1 MLRVAKLPTN
11 TLRSKITG
19 YGSVGGHVSV
29 WWKSDPRDAS
39 WSFLA
44 SQRWSLIHT
53 FFGAPPPPHP
63 FPSPVPLQSVSIGH
77 HPTCRDRHYV
87 GALCIWLVNQFG
99 CMTVI
104 FCMHVHNCEIVCV
117 VDFSHRS
124 RTIHLENA
132 DRLAKSAI
140 SAPNYVQMAFKY
152 CNTLIH
158 ILHGWRQSSHA
169 RMFIIPINSYINFK

>member
-117 VDFSHRS
+117 VDFSRRS
-124 RTIHLENA
+124 STIRLENA
-132 DRLAKSAI
+132 DRLAKSTISQIKSKWLLNIAI
-140 SAPNYVQMAFKY
+140 HSYIY
-152 CNTLIH
+152 CMVEDRAAMHACSLSPSIH
-158 ILHGWRQSSHA
+158 I
-169 RMFIIPINSYINFK
+169 